1 MLRRFDSL
9 PDMTVA
15 KQLVHQLVQQTI
27 ADPSR
32 QVDKPLVLY
41 GAGNLGRMAKLYCDR
56 LGIDIEAV
64 IDLQAE
70 RHRQDLFWQ
79 GLTILHP
86 DHVSKELKQ
95 SSLLAVCVANGVYTQ
110 LWDTL
115 TEQGWQDVVHFYDIS
130 EAYRDRHPLSNGWFC
145 AELSAED
152 GEQILTVMNRW
163 DDAPS
168 RAYHLQFVA
177 WRHLRQDWVFAEAEM
192 QLDNRYLIPQVTSV
206 IDEREVI
213 ADIGGHQGET
223 TLLLLDA
230 VNQHYQSLW
239 IFEPDPNNLSQI
251 KSNLATLIDRDN
263 DKLHLFETGLSN
275 VSGGRQFFA
284 GAGYA
289 CQLTEIGD
297 TTINV
302 KTLDSFEI
310 PATFMKLHLEGEE
323 LNVLQGAE
331 KTLLKHRP
339 IVASTAYHNS
349 LGLYKMAAWLMKT
362 LENYQFFFRMHSG
375 CGTGAVIYAIP
386 IERYQRATHAGANNE
401 S

>member
-1 MLRRFDSL
+1 
-9 PDMTVA
+9 
-15 KQLVHQLVQQTI
+15 VQQTI

-32 QVDKPLVLY
+32 QVDKPLVFY

-56 LGIDIEAV
+56 LGFDIAAV
-64 IDLQAE
+64 IDQQADQ
-70 RHRQDLFWQ
+70 HQQDIFWQ
-79 GLTILHP
+79 DVTLLSP
-86 DHVSKELKQ
+86 EQVPEELKQ
-95 SSLLAVCVANGVYTQ
+95 SSLLAVCVANVVYSQ
-110 LWDTL
+110 LWGML
-115 TEQGWQDVVHFYDIS
+115 TGQGWQDVVHFYDIS
-130 EAYRDRHPLSNGWFC
+130 EAYRDRHPLSNGWFN
-145 AELSAED
+145 AGLSADD
-152 GEQILTVMNRW
+152 GEEILTVMNRW
-163 DDAPS
+163 NDAQS
-168 RAYHLQFVA
+168 RAYHLQFIA
-177 WRHLRQDWVFAEAEM
+177 WRHLRQDWLFAGAEM
-192 QLDNRYLIPQVTSV
+192 QLSNRYLIPEVTSV
-206 IDEREVI
+206 IGEREVI

-223 TLLLLDA
+223 SLLLVDA

-239 IFEPDPNNLSQI
+239 IFEPDSNNLSQI
-251 KSNLATLIDRDN
+251 KSNLANLIDRDK
-263 DKLHLFETGLSN
+263 DKIHLFAIALSN
-275 VSGGRQFFA
+275 VPEGRQFFA

-362 LENYQFFFRMHSG
+362 LESYQFFFRMHSG

-386 IERYQRATHAGANNE
+386 IERYQQTTHAGANNE